1 MDTRQAARE
10 AMRRKIVEAT
20 MDLHTEQGILAT
32 SWEDI
37 ARKADVALAT
47 VYRYFPTIDELVQGC
62 GALVFKTIRPPRPE
76 DAPGL
81 FEGAADIA
89 ERLRRL
95 AVEFCAL
102 YERAEKPFVAAR
114 RDCDKIPRL
123 QQFVDGQ
130 RATVDAYVR
139 EALRAGA
146 QDRLPAR
153 GFVPGVLTRPA
164 GAPERGCCDMKQ
176 RGRDRWSG
184 KASMPTPTGRGRP
197 RAQFHID
204 R

>member
-37 ARKADVALAT
+37 AKRADVALAT

-62 GALVFKTIRPPRPE
+62 GALVFETIRPPRPE
-76 DAPGL
+76 DAPVL
-81 FEGAADIA
+81 FDGATDMA

-123 QQFVDGQ
+123 QQFVDGH
-130 RATVDAYVR
+130 RATVEAYVR
-139 EALRAGA
+139 EALRPTAPDEHKVRVAAALLDFPTWKAIVDQGV
-146 QDRLPAR
+146 DRAK
-153 GFVPGVLTRPA
+153 VADVLTHLLA
-164 GAPERGCCDMKQ
+164 C
-176 RGRDRWSG
+176 
-184 KASMPTPTGRGRP
+184 
-197 RAQFHID
+197 
-204 R
+204 